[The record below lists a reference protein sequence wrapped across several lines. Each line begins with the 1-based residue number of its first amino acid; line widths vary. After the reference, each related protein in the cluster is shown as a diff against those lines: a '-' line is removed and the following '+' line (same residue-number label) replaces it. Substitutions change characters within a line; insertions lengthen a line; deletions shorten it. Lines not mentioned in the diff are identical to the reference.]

1 MCPVGMAG
9 YVQVDIMVEV
19 SEHASIIDNLIRLDS
34 AWLLGG
40 IKVVGIRFVVLFG
53 GGVEENHGI

>member
-1 MCPVGMAG
+1 MR
-9 YVQVDIMVEV
+9 VDIVVEV
-19 SEHASIIDNLIRLDS
+19 SEHASIIDNLIGLDS

-40 IKVVGIRFVVLFG
+40 IEVVGMRFEVLFG